1 MTDPDT
7 IAAFHAARA
16 VRDTTSDTIEG
27 AVLDHVEDRGSDRPP
42 TDDEVFDGVPKEIP
56 DVPTAPMRVPSDVL
70 PNPFAEDD
78 DWEDAETVVRKV
90 PELRKPHDPT
100 GCMM

>member
-7 IAAFHAARA
+7 IAAFNARRAAA
-16 VRDTTSDTIEG
+16 SDTIEN
-27 AVLDHVEDRGSDRPP
+27 AVLDHLEKGDLSKPP
-42 TDDEVFDGVPKEIP
+42 TDDEVFDGVPKELP
-56 DVPTAPMRVPSDVL
+56 DVPTAPMRMPSDMF